1 MSESTKKWP
10 ALRDKLLAWTEGAE
24 ASSWALVA
32 LLILTPILVV
42 PAFTDIFG
50 PAKIVLLYV
59 LVSFAVFAWIAH
71 VYRTRA
77 WLHRAGWMLWLPGLL
92 LVSVVISAIASSA
105 GMASWVGSTGQG
117 FTAAFPVLALL
128 LVYAMTLS
136 TGEGV
141 QYVRRFSF
149 AAMLGVVLA
158 LIMGLL
164 AYVGV
169 PIIGADS
176 FPGFSPTSTFESLT
190 ILGVVMS
197 VFAVGIWVVG
207 DDSKED
213 TWLPT
218 ARWKWAFLILGAAGL
233 VLTLAGMLVTD
244 TWPTQVVLLVGSG
257 LFVGLGLF
265 DPKAFAK
272 PSRVL
277 APMLLFA
284 FALILLIV
292 QLSWTGI
299 VPVEASPGFASS
311 ANIAMETL
319 AVDGPFGSGPGTF
332 GNDFTRFKSEAV
344 NQTPFWSISFD
355 HSASHVLT
363 LFATWGLVP
372 FIILVL
378 FVGWTLVKTARALIW
393 ERDREDWQAIAVL
406 GSVWMMLLT
415 SQIVYSS
422 DLPIQLIF
430 WVVTGLLLAH
440 LMRKTT
446 VVHMK
451 PHTRSALLVALGF
464 VLAGVAFVA
473 ALFFSIQWMT
483 SEVLIARAIAVQNA
497 GGSSQDVTRL
507 VGQAAGTS
515 RWHAGYTRSLAISH
529 IRNLNELAGDDVEAN
544 AEAITHAAESAMAL
558 AQHAIALDPADVRN
572 VRTAA
577 DIYTNLIPVVS
588 GSDVQ
593 AAEMHRYARN
603 LDPANP
609 LQHLALSRALLTVV
623 DNAAAVLPAGEE
635 RDQFLTQTLAEAE
648 EAANISLSLRP
659 IAAGFYTRTL
669 VYDRQ
674 GRLDEAIEQIE
685 NLIVQSPQDAVLR
698 FELGVLQIRAGE
710 KDLARVAFESA
721 LERAPT
727 YANAKWYLAALYEEA
742 GEIDK
747 AIIQLEDLR
756 ILNPEDNTIQDKLD
770 LLRQGQIDEEAT
782 EEVEPLPSE

>member
-1 MSESTKKWP
+1 MSDSTKKRP
-10 ALRDKLLAWTEGAE
+10 ILRDRLLAWTGGAE

-32 LLILTPILVV
+32 LLILMPVLVV
-42 PAFTDIFG
+42 PAFTDMFG

-59 LVSFAVFAWIAH
+59 LVSFATFAWIAH

-92 LVSVVISAIASSA
+92 LVSVVISAVASSA

-117 FTAAFPVLALL
+117 FTAAFPVMALL

-136 TGEGV
+136 AGEGV
-141 QYVRRFSF
+141 QYVRRYSF

-158 LIMGLL
+158 LIIGLL

-169 PIIGADS
+169 PIVGAAS

-190 ILGVVMS
+190 VLGVAMS
-197 VFAVGIWVVG
+197 MLAVGIWVVG
-207 DDSKED
+207 DDTKRD
-213 TWLPT
+213 TWLPNT
-218 ARWKWAFLILGAAGL
+218 QWRWAFLILGGL
-233 VLTLAGMLVTD
+233 GLLLTLAGMLVTD
-244 TWPTQVVLLVGSG
+244 TWPTQIVLLVGSG

-292 QLSWTGI
+292 QLPWTGR
-299 VPVEASPGFASS
+299 VPLEASPGFTSS

-319 AVDGPFGSGPGTF
+319 SVDGPFGSGPGTF
-332 GNDFTRFKSEAV
+332 ANDFTRFKGEAV
-344 NQTPFWSISFD
+344 NQTPFWNISFD
-355 HSASHVLT
+355 HASSHALT

-372 FIILVL
+372 LILLTLFIGWILA
-378 FVGWTLVKTARALIW
+378 KTVMALIW
-393 ERDREDWQAIAVL
+393 ERDREDWQTIAVL
-406 GSVWMMLLT
+406 GSVWTMLLT
-415 SQIVYSS
+415 SQIVYAS

-446 VVHMK
+446 VVQVK
-451 PHTRSALLVALGF
+451 PHTRLALLTSTGF
-464 VLAGVAFVA
+464 VLAGVAFVV
-473 ALFFSIQWMT
+473 ALFFSLQWLT
-483 SEVLIARAIAVQNA
+483 SEVLIARAVAVQKA
-497 GGSSQDVTRL
+497 DGSSQDVTRL

-515 RWHAGYTRSLAISH
+515 RWHAGYARALAISH
-529 IRNLNELAGDDVEAN
+529 LHSLNELAGDDVEAN
-544 AEAITHAAESAMAL
+544 AEAITHAAESAIAL
-558 AQHAIALDPADVRN
+558 ARHAVALDPADVRN
-572 VRTAA
+572 VRVAA
-577 DIYTNLIPVVS
+577 EVSTNLIPIVS

-593 AAEMHRYARN
+593 AVDMHRYARN

-609 LQHLALSRALLTVV
+609 LQHLTLSRALLTVV

-635 RDQFLTQTLAEAE
+635 RDQLLTQVLAEAE
-648 EAANISLSLRP
+648 ESVNISLALRP
-659 IAAGFYTRTL
+659 TAAGLYTRTL

-674 GRLDEAIEQIE
+674 GRLADAITEIE

-742 GEIDK
+742 GEIDD
-747 AIIQLEDLR
+747 AILQLEDLL
-756 ILNPEDNTIQDKLD
+756 ILNPEDTTIQDKLD
-770 LLRQGQIDEEAT
+770 LLRQGQIDAAAA
-782 EEVEPLPSE
+782 EEVEPLPGE